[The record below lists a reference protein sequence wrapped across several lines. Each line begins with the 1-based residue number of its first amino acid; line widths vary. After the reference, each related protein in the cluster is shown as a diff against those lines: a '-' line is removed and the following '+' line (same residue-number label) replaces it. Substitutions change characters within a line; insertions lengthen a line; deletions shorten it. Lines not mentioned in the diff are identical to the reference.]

1 MSPANAT
8 LVPSRR
14 ALGIGLLAGLA
25 HLVVVAA
32 LAEWFG
38 FSIGVTPFLLYVA
51 AGGLLL
57 GAVPVAMLIEI
68 RLVAPSIV
76 VAFAASAY
84 GTWSVYVAP
93 AVTPTPVDPTPFGWY
108 LIGWVVVLGVARNTV
123 SVGCWAPSASE
134 RVNLVRR
141 FLSLRS
147 RNASSGKS
155 TILPYFA
162 QSTDFAR

>member
-25 HLVVVAA
+25 HLVVAAA

-76 VAFAASAY
+76 VGVAFIASAY
-84 GTWSVYVAP
+84 RTWSAYVAP

-108 LIGWVVVLGVARNTV
+108 LIGWVVVLGAALVTGGAEYGLRRVVA
-123 SVGCWAPSASE
+123 A
-134 RVNLVRR
+134 
-141 FLSLRS
+141 
-147 RNASSGKS
+147 
-155 TILPYFA
+155 
-162 QSTDFAR
+162 